1 MAGMSAAPVTP
12 VRRYVPAAHTARAS
26 AAAVTAKP
34 AGRAPSKPKYA
45 SPPSN
50 PTQVFTYKLKP
61 TQKVHLPADHPQ
73 TPTIRN
79 KERVEVVFND
89 QQEVPVAAAAALEAA
104 NPYTV
109 VHGNLRGAGAKR
121 AAAARKGG
129 GPAAKRQARAPTVKN
144 KGKAKKV
151 CTLLTDHFK
160 HNSY

>member
-1 MAGMSAAPVTP
+1 MAGMGAAPVTP

-26 AAAVTAKP
+26 AAAAATAKP
-34 AGRAPSKPKYA
+34 AGRPPSKPKYA

-89 QQEVPVAAAAALEAA
+89 QQEVPAAALEAA
-104 NPYTV
+104 ASPYTV

-151 CTLLTDHFK
+151 CPLLTDLFK
-160 HNSY
+160 LNF